1 MSLKWDEKEASK
13 KVSRNSTTDIYQLLQ
28 KTSEEK
34 KKKERAQLLQS
45 IGVKEFFESGTIHID
60 MKTCRGTECELC
72 IKACPT
78 NALYWKTGEIGIVK
92 ELCIYCS
99 ACVLNCIVDNC
110 IQISRTRVDGEIE
123 KFSNPEQILRLLQDI
138 NTRKRSKTVRLLFPD
153 EKAYLKRYCGL
164 EL

>member
-1 MSLKWDEKEASK
+1 M
-13 KVSRNSTTDIYQLLQ
+13 SRNSGTDIFQLLL
-28 KTSEEK
+28 KTSKEK

-45 IGVKEFFESGTIHID
+45 IGVKEFFESGTIQID

-78 NALYWKTGEIGIVK
+78 NALYWKIGEIGIVT
-92 ELCIYCS
+92 ELCVYCL

-110 IQISRTRVDGEIE
+110 IQVSRRRVNGETE
-123 KFSNPEQILRLLQDI
+123 KFSTPGQVSRLLHNI
-138 NTRKRSKTVRLLFPD
+138 NTGKRGKTVKLLFPD
-153 EKAYLKRYCGL
+153 EKAYLKRYCRL

>member
-1 MSLKWDEKEASK
+1 MSK
-13 KVSRNSTTDIYQLLQ
+13 KVSRNSGTDIFQLLL

-45 IGVKEFFESGTIHID
+45 IGISEFFESGAVQID

-92 ELCIYCS
+92 ELCVYCS
-99 ACVLNCIVDNC
+99 ACVLSCVVDNC
-110 IQISRTRVDGEIE
+110 IQVSRRRANGVIE
-123 KFSNPEQILRLLQDI
+123 KFSNPRQVLRLLQDV
-138 NTRKRSKTVRLLFPD
+138 NTRKREKMVRLLFPD

>member
-1 MSLKWDEKEASK
+1 M
-13 KVSRNSTTDIYQLLQ
+13 SRNSGTDIYQLLQ

-45 IGVKEFFESGTIHID
+45 IGVKEFFERGTIQID

-78 NALYWKTGEIGIVK
+78 NALYWKTGEIGIIK
-92 ELCIYCS
+92 ELCVYCS
-99 ACVLNCIVDNC
+99 ACVLSCIVDNC
-110 IQISRTRVDGEIE
+110 IQVSRRRANGEIE
-123 KFSNPEQILRLLQDI
+123 KFSTSRQVSRLLHNI
-138 NTRKRSKTVRLLFPD
+138 NTRKRGKTVRLLLPD

>member
-1 MSLKWDEKEASK
+1 
-13 KVSRNSTTDIYQLLQ
+13 VSHNSTTDIYQLLQ
-28 KTSEEK
+28 KTSKEK

-45 IGVKEFFESGTIHID
+45 IGVKEFFESGTIQID
-60 MKTCRGTECELC
+60 MKICRGTECELC

-92 ELCIYCS
+92 ELCVYCS

-110 IQISRTRVDGEIE
+110 IQVSRTRVDGEIE

>member
-1 MSLKWDEKEASK
+1 M
-13 KVSRNSTTDIYQLLQ
+13 SRNSGTDIYQLLL
-28 KTSEEK
+28 KSSKEK
-34 KKKERAQLLQS
+34 KKKKRAQLLQS
-45 IGVKEFFESGTIHID
+45 MGIKEFFESGTIQID
-60 MKTCRGTECELC
+60 MKTCKGTECELC

-92 ELCIYCS
+92 ELCVYCS

-110 IQISRTRVDGEIE
+110 IQVSRRHANGEIE
-123 KFSNPEQILRLLQDI
+123 KFSTPGQVSRLLHDI
-138 NTRKRSKTVRLLFPD
+138 NTQKRSKTVRLLLPD